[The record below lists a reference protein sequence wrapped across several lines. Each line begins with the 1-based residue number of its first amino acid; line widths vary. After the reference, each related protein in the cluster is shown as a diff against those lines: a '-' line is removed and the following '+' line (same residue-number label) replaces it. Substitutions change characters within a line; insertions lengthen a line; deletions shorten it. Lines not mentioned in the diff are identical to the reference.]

1 MFFAVAISVLFII
14 HGYVAWRILPALGLT
29 LIQSLLAYT
38 LVFIVGLFPIVPILM
53 RLNGSESKLL
63 DKFSILGYTSL
74 GFFVLSFI
82 ILLFKDI
89 FLNALSFIQYLS
101 NNQETLDNS
110 RREFIKRSLSI
121 GTVGIS
127 GLASAYGYYHARK
140 GPRIIEQNIFIYNLP
155 EQFENFEIIQISDL
169 HVGPTI
175 KRHYV
180 EDVVEKV
187 GTANPDLIAITGD
200 LVDGSVKYLRD
211 DVEPLKE
218 LKAEFGT
225 FFVTGN
231 HEYYSGVDMWLDET
245 NRLGMINL
253 INDYRILSKD
263 NSSIAIA
270 GITDYRA
277 HQIKPSHKSSP
288 KSAVKSLDKDI
299 IKIMLAH
306 QPNSIYAVHEA
317 GVHLQ
322 LSGHTHGGQ
331 FWPFI
336 YPTKLANSYLAGHYD
351 HYGTQIYVNRGTGYW
366 GPPLRIGVPSEITLI
381 RLRRKSS

>member
-155 EQFENFEIIQISDL
+155 EQFENFEIIQISD
-169 HVGPTI
+169 
-175 KRHYV
+175 
-180 EDVVEKV
+180 
-187 GTANPDLIAITGD
+187 
-200 LVDGSVKYLRD
+200 
-211 DVEPLKE
+211 
-218 LKAEFGT
+218 
-225 FFVTGN
+225 
-231 HEYYSGVDMWLDET
+231 
-245 NRLGMINL
+245 
-253 INDYRILSKD
+253 
-263 NSSIAIA
+263 
-270 GITDYRA
+270 
-277 HQIKPSHKSSP
+277 
-288 KSAVKSLDKDI
+288 
-299 IKIMLAH
+299 
-306 QPNSIYAVHEA
+306 
-317 GVHLQ
+317 
-322 LSGHTHGGQ
+322 
-331 FWPFI
+331 
-336 YPTKLANSYLAGHYD
+336 
-351 HYGTQIYVNRGTGYW
+351 
-366 GPPLRIGVPSEITLI
+366 
-381 RLRRKSS
+381 